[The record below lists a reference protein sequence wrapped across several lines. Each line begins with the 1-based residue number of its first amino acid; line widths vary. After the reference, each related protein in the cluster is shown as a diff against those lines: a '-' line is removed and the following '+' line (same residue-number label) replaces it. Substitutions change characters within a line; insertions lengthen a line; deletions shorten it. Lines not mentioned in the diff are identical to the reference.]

1 MTDKLKVVQFVK
13 RANSE
18 SDDLTA
24 NEVLEGSM
32 NILDVAMVI
41 GKEINGDPFFMST
54 TTDRATILLM
64 IKELEHDLLTPV
76 YYDE

>member
-1 MTDKLKVVQFVK
+1 MTDKLKVVEFVK
-13 RANSE
+13 RANSK

>member
-1 MTDKLKVVQFVK
+1 MTDKLKVVEFVK
-13 RANSE
+13 RANSK

-32 NILDVAMVI
+32 NMLDVAMVI

-76 YYDE
+76 YYED

>member
-18 SDDLTA
+18 SDDLTP

-32 NILDVAMVI
+32 KMLDGAMVI
-41 GKEINGDPFFMST
+41 AKEKWRDEIPRMPAINICH
-54 TTDRATILLM
+54 R
-64 IKELEHDLLTPV
+64 
-76 YYDE
+76 YR

>member
-1 MTDKLKVVQFVK
+1 MTDKLKVVEFVK
-13 RANSE
+13 RANSK

-76 YYDE
+76 YYED

>member
-1 MTDKLKVVQFVK
+1 MTDKLKVVEFVK
-13 RANSE
+13 RANSK

-54 TTDRATILLM
+54 TTDRAAILLM

>member
-1 MTDKLKVVQFVK
+1 MYKTFIKSFVK

-18 SDDLTA
+18 SDDLTP

-32 NILDVAMVI
+32 NLLDVAMVI
-41 GKEINGDPFFMST
+41 GKEKNGDPFFMST

>member
-18 SDDLTA
+18 SDDLSA

-32 NILDVAMVI
+32 NMLDVALVI
-41 GKEINGDPFFMST
+41 GKEKSGDPFFMST

>member
-1 MTDKLKVVQFVK
+1 MSDKLKVVQFVK

-18 SDDLTA
+18 SDDLSA

-32 NILDVAMVI
+32 NMLDVALVI
-41 GKEINGDPFFMST
+41 GKEPNGDPFFMST

>member
-1 MTDKLKVVQFVK
+1 MSDKLKVVEFVK
-13 RANSE
+13 RANSK
-18 SDDLTA
+18 SDDLTP

-32 NILDVAMVI
+32 NMLDVAMVI
-41 GKEINGDPFFMST
+41 GKEKNGDPFFMST

>member
-1 MTDKLKVVQFVK
+1 
-13 RANSE
+13 
-18 SDDLTA
+18 
-24 NEVLEGSM
+24 VLEGSM

-76 YYDE
+76 YYED